1 MLPAAHRL
9 RRSVDFERAVRRG
22 VRAGRST
29 VVVHLSED
37 REGDAQPQVGF
48 VVSKAVGNAV
58 HRNLVKR
65 RLRAA
70 TASRLDMLPAHGR
83 AVVRAL
89 PSSAAASFAVLSA
102 DLDSGLDRAV
112 QRLHERSGVDR

>member
-37 REGDAQPQVGF
+37 LEGDARPQVGF

-70 TASRLDMLPAHGR
+70 VAARLGMLPDHGR

-89 PSSAAASFAVLSA
+89 PASAAATFGDLSA
-102 DLDSGLDRAV
+102 DLDRGLDRAAR
-112 QRLHERSGVDR
+112 RLHERAGVDR

>member
-1 MLPAAHRL
+1 
-9 RRSVDFERAVRRG
+9 
-22 VRAGRST
+22 
-29 VVVHLSED
+29 VVVHLAED

-70 TASRLDMLPAHGR
+70 TASRLGALPPYGR

-89 PSSAAASFAVLSA
+89 PPSSSATFDELSS
-102 DLDSGLDRAV
+102 DLSRGLDRAV
-112 QRLHERSGVDR
+112 VRLRDRESVRR

>member
-1 MLPAAHRL
+1 
-9 RRSVDFERAVRRG
+9 

-37 REGDAQPQVGF
+37 PQGDEAPQVGF

-70 TASRLDMLPAHGR
+70 AAPRLDTLPAYSR

-89 PSSAAASFAVLSA
+89 PASASASYDQLSG
-102 DLDSGLDRAV
+102 DLASGIDRAV
-112 QRLHERSGVDR
+112 ARLHTAGTSRS